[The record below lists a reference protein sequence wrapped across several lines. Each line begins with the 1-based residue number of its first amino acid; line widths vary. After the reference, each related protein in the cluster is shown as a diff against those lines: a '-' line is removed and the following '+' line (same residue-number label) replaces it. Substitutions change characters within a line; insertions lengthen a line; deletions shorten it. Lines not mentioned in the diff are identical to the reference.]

1 MSKQMEVLIIDDE
14 EIVCKRLKPSIE
26 RMGCR
31 VETFM
36 DPVEA
41 LARIDDKEFDV
52 VISDVRMEE
61 VDGIQILEHVQGK
74 SSHTKV
80 IIITGYAMMALAREA
95 MHKGAFDFVSKP
107 FKPADIR
114 KVIAEAAEALEIPLD
129 WQEPIK
135 SGDG

>member
-1 MSKQMEVLIIDDE
+1 MSKQLEVLIIDDE

-26 RMGCR
+26 RMGCS

-41 LARIDDKEFDV
+41 LRRIDEKEFDV
-52 VISDVRMEE
+52 VITDVRMEE
-61 VDGIQILEHVQGK
+61 VDGIQILEHVQES

-80 IIITGYAMMALAREA
+80 VIITGYAMMALAREA

-114 KVIAEAAEALEIPLD
+114 KVIVNAAEALEIDLP
-129 WQEPIK
+129 WEEPVK
-135 SGDG
+135 AGDP

>member
-1 MSKQMEVLIIDDE
+1 MSKQLEVLIIDDE

-26 RMGCR
+26 RMGCN
-31 VETFM
+31 VETFL

-41 LARIDDKEFDV
+41 LQRIDQKEFDV

-61 VDGIQILEHVQGK
+61 VDGIQILEHVQEK
-74 SSHTKV
+74 SAHTKV
-80 IIITGYAMMALAREA
+80 VIITGYAMMALAREA

-135 SGDG
+135 PKVS